1 MNILMAVARGLLVCL
16 FHLMYLL
23 RKVVRG
29 LLLWCGGWFVIAGV
43 VLFGLMSLADYPRA
57 WEFLIFLPLG
67 FIFCVLAWYYD
78 ILLLK
83 IAPENVTL
91 ILMD

>member
-1 MNILMAVARGLLVCL
+1 MNIFMMIVRGLLVCV
-16 FHLMYLL
+16 FHLMYLS
-23 RKVVRG
+23 RKIVRG
-29 LLLWCGGWFVIAGV
+29 GLLCFGGWLVIAGGG
-43 VLFGLMSLADYPRA
+43 LFGLMSLAEYPRA